1 MTGVHS
7 KVIHLVASSSLG
19 LFSKEKYYNVSALL
33 AVAAVIYGC
42 VFNIRSMAL
51 CVCVCVCVCVCAGGR
66 EGEGRF
72 KAMVCVKH
80 LEQCP
85 QQIPALMSAA
95 RAAYLHGEHACIYG
109 PERGCDF
116 SRSRSLCM
124 HNLIIF

>member
-1 MTGVHS
+1 MFPKAGDSPAVLPDGVG
-7 KVIHLVASSSLG
+7 A
-19 LFSKEKYYNVSALL
+19 E
-33 AVAAVIYGC
+33 
-42 VFNIRSMAL
+42 MAE
-51 CVCVCVCVCVCAGGR
+51 VCAGGR